1 MHNRSKTLT
10 FAVFSVK
17 NAPNSIEIV
26 HMRRFGKTK
35 AIIAIIA
42 ASLCCAHFGF
52 AYSIPL
58 KIQPR
63 FESDEHAEHK
73 SEDYE
78 RRRFWGKIVIGS
90 AIISGMLL
98 FRFIANRKAQRRYIR
113 ILKSLP
119 GRIGVC
125 TRDFSLMFF
134 HTENEQ
140 LNRKKLKNLS
150 EVKNIDFDAIS
161 AAITKVFNTKTAA
174 VLDYDYKHVRRSMTI
189 SPLDDSVF
197 GRECVIWFSHDNTEL
212 QEARDQAERYAKQ
225 SAENMLKLRQN
236 TRMWHILLNALP
248 MHVFAK
254 NPSDD
259 FRYAFANK
267 KTNEFFGRDIT
278 GLTDFD
284 IFEKSEAERRRFED
298 IENMKDLTRG
308 FEANIPLKDFR
319 GKTHLMRNI
328 RYPFNDE
335 SGHTLLLGASL
346 DVSEVLESA
355 KIRERTESF
364 WENAVENFPIM
375 AFAKDADGGFKYI
388 AANRQVCEFL
398 GIPKAELI
406 GKTDAEIPAFAPM
419 LEEIRA
425 RDEAAVEAGE
435 HSVHTLFVPDGRGE
449 KRLLRAIRK
458 PITLSDGRRILCFT
472 IADIS
477 DLADESLKKRL
488 ICTEKTPL

>member
-10 FAVFSVK
+10 FADFSVK

-35 AIIAIIA
+35 AVIAILA

-63 FESDEHAEHK
+63 FESDEHAEHRG
-73 SEDYE
+73 EDYE

-98 FRFIANRKAQRRYIR
+98 FRFIANREAQRRYIM

-140 LNRKKLKNLS
+140 LNRKKLKNLR

-161 AAITKVFNTKTAA
+161 AAITKVFNTKTAT
-174 VLDYDYKHVRRSMTI
+174 VLDYDYKRVRRSMTI

-236 TRMWHILLNALP
+236 TRMWRILLNALP

-254 NPSDD
+254 DPSDG
-259 FRYAFANK
+259 FRYVFSNAQA
-267 KTNEFFGRDIT
+267 NEFFGRDIA
-278 GLTDFD
+278 GLTDFE

-328 RYPFNDE
+328 RYPFTDE
-335 SGHTLLLGASL
+335 SGHSLLLGASL

-364 WENAVENFPIM
+364 WKSAVENFPIM

-388 AANRQVCEFL
+388 AANGRAREFL
-398 GIPKAELI
+398 GMDEPELI
-406 GKTDAEIPAFAPM
+406 GKTDAEIPSLAPM
-419 LEEIRA
+419 SAEIRA
-425 RDEAAVEAGE
+425 RDEAAMESGE
-435 HSVHTLFVPDGRGE
+435 HSAHTLYVPDWHGE
-449 KRLLRAIRK
+449 NRLLRIIRNPAK
-458 PITLSDGRRILCFT
+458 LPDGRRILCFAV
-472 IADIS
+472 ADIS

-488 ICTEKTPL
+488 ICAEKTPL

>member
-1 MHNRSKTLT
+1 
-10 FAVFSVK
+10 
-17 NAPNSIEIV
+17 
-26 HMRRFGKTK
+26 MRRFEKTK
-35 AIIAIIA
+35 ATIALIA
-42 ASLCCAHFGF
+42 ASFCCAHAGF

-58 KIQPR
+58 KIPSH
-63 FESDEHAEHK
+63 FESANHDEHK

-78 RRRFWGKIVIGS
+78 QRRFWGKIVIGS

-140 LNRKKLKNLS
+140 LNRKKLKNLR

-161 AAITKVFNTKTAA
+161 AAITKVFNTKTTA

-197 GRECVIWFSHDNTEL
+197 GKECVIWFSHDNTEL
-212 QEARDQAERYAKQ
+212 QEAREQSERYAKQ

-254 NPSDD
+254 DPSDD
-259 FRYAFANK
+259 FRYVFTNK
-267 KTNEFFGRDIT
+267 KTNEFFGRDIA
-278 GLTDFD
+278 GLSDFE
-284 IFEKSEAERRRFED
+284 IFEKPEAERRRFED

-308 FEANIPLKDFR
+308 LESNIAMKDIG
-319 GKTHLMRNI
+319 GKTRLMRNI
-328 RYPFNDE
+328 RYPFTDE
-335 SGHTLLLGASL
+335 SGRTLLLGASL
-346 DVSEVLESA
+346 DISELLETVER
-355 KIRERTESF
+355 RECVESF
-364 WENAVENFPIM
+364 WTEAVESFPIM
-375 AFAKDADGGFKYI
+375 AFAKDADGDFKYI

-398 GIPKAELI
+398 GIPRAELI
-406 GKTDAEIPAFAPM
+406 GKTDAEIPTFAPM
-419 LEEIRA
+419 LEEIRS
-425 RDEAAVEAGE
+425 RDKTAVESGG
-435 HSVHTLFVPDGRGE
+435 HTIHTLFVPDGRGE

-488 ICTEKTPL
+488 ICAEKTPL